1 MSLLNEI
8 IKMACTFSIV
18 SNTMVLNLD
27 EEIYHS
33 SEVKLMSPLPA
44 LDLQMTMQECF
55 DNHVRGS
62 VIDTMHNVLEFY
74 DNPLF
79 LTGAGIRR
87 LYDHEMG
94 GKISEFITNN
104 TRYLNEKHFSF
115 IVNVIAKPLPTSST

>member
-1 MSLLNEI
+1 MNLLNKI
-8 IKMACTFSIV
+8 IKMVCTFSIV
-18 SNTMVLNLD
+18 STTMVFDLD
-27 EEIYHS
+27 KETYHS
-33 SEVKLMSPLPA
+33 GEVRLVCPISA
-44 LDLQMTMQECF
+44 LDLQMTMRDCF
-55 DNHVRGS
+55 DNHIRGS